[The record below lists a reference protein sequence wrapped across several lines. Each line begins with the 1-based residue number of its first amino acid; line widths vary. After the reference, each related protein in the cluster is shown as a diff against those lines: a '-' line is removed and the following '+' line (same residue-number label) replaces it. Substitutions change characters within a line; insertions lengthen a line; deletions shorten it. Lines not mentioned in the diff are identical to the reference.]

1 MPNIK
6 QQERRVRTA
15 ARQRLENLRWRSS
28 AKTLHRRL
36 ALAVE
41 DGDEEQ
47 IAAAHRELVRMLDRA
62 AAKRAIHP
70 NKAARKKA
78 QAARL
83 VGSRD

>member
-1 MPNIK
+1 MPNSK

-28 AKTLHRRL
+28 AKTLHKRL
-36 ALAVE
+36 TLAVE

-47 IAAAHRELVRMLDRA
+47 IAAAHRELVRVLDRA
-62 AAKRAIHP
+62 AAKRAMHP

-83 VGSRD
+83 VGSRG